1 MYLRKKLWEML
12 FYFFFFPVSSDDFYV
27 YQVCEVIPCSEI
39 QTMQIVVYIS
49 GMKLSVLEHLQ
60 MNVF

>member
-27 YQVCEVIPCSEI
+27 YQVGEAIPCSEI

-49 GMKLSVLEHLQ
+49 GVKLSGLEQ